1 MKVNANFDNLV
12 PNYLFADVARK
23 TNEYIAANPDK
34 PVIRMGIGDVT
45 LPLCKAATDAL
56 KKGAEDLAH
65 KESFKGYPDY
75 EGYDF
80 VREAISN
87 YYKSFGVDVGADE
100 ILVTDGAKS
109 DSANLQDIFAQDNV
123 VLVTDPVYPV
133 YVDSNIM
140 AGREIIYAPST
151 EENGFC
157 AMPDKSVHADLIYL
171 CSPNNPTGAAYSK
184 EQLKEWVDYAN
195 ENDAII
201 IYDAAYEHFVVD
213 DSARSIFQVEGAR
226 TCAIELCSMSKTA
239 GFTGTRGGY
248 TVIPK

>member
-45 LPLCKAATDAL
+45 LPLCKAAVDAL

-109 DSANLQDIFAQDNV
+109 DSANLQDIFAEDNI
-123 VLVTDPVYPV
+123 VLVTDPDRTINFYFFCFH
-133 YVDSNIM
+133 NI
-140 AGREIIYAPST
+140 
-151 EENGFC
+151 
-157 AMPDKSVHADLIYL
+157 
-171 CSPNNPTGAAYSK
+171 
-184 EQLKEWVDYAN
+184 
-195 ENDAII
+195 
-201 IYDAAYEHFVVD
+201 
-213 DSARSIFQVEGAR
+213 IF
-226 TCAIELCSMSKTA
+226 
-239 GFTGTRGGY
+239 
-248 TVIPK
+248 